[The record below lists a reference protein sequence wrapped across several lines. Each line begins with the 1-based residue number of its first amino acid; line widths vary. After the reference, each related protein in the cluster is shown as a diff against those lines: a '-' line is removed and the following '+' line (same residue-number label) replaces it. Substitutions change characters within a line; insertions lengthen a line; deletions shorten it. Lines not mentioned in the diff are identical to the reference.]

1 MTNKTLFELG
11 TFLNA
16 VASKCTGKLGF
27 YVAKNI
33 RKMNEELTAYNNSR
47 NELIRKYGKQNGE
60 NIVIEPNSDSFYKF
74 LEEMKTYDEIETEFE
89 TIKFSSSL
97 LEESNLNA
105 QEQMI
110 MLDYFVEDQLYFLP
124 IL

>member
-11 TFLNA
+11 IFLNA

-33 RKMNEELTAYNNSR
+33 RKMNEELTEYNNSR
-47 NELIRKYGKQNGE
+47 NELIRKYGKKNGE
-60 NIVIEPNSDSFYKF
+60 NIVIEPNSESFFKF

-110 MLDYFVEDQLYFLP
+110 MLDYFVEE
-124 IL
+124 